1 MRAKGD
7 VLGPNVC
14 AQRIQAEYE
23 LAPLLRVARNAEERS
38 APKDLKRHREFLEV
52 GEEIDDVAVGIP
64 DLGVAHAPD
73 RVPGLLVTRAA
84 GVQ

>member
-64 DLGVAHAPD
+64 DLGVAHAPE
-73 RVPGLLVTRAA
+73 RVPRLLVARAA
-84 GVQ
+84 DVQ